1 MAAPVQEFVRPKG
14 APMWIVTFTDMIS
27 LLLTF
32 FILILT
38 FSSMEEEKMQQA
50 TGSLSGAFGVLSDPG
65 RPPRTETQ
73 KSLTYKFRKRD
84 ENGVTDPSLRPS
96 EVKDAVR
103 GVQDRL
109 KYNVA
114 IETTDL
120 ERGVL
125 LDLKSN
131 GDKEIFVLGTSKLNP
146 WATSLLRE
154 IATEF
159 RDLPMR
165 ICVETHIDS
174 KTPELIGED
183 PRTLTLEMALSVA
196 ALIVKQGFSPERV
209 SASPM
214 GDFYR
219 IASNDKP
226 LDRFR
231 NRRLRIRVLPTWQ
244 DEIIREKRER

>member
-1 MAAPVQEFVRPKG
+1 MAAPEQEFERPKG

-32 FILILT
+32 FIMILT

-50 TGSLSGAFGVLSDPG
+50 TGSLSGAFGVMSDPG

-73 KSLTYKFRKRD
+73 KSLTYKFRERD
-84 ENGVTDPSLRPS
+84 REGVSDPSLRPS
-96 EVKDAVR
+96 KVKDAIR
-103 GVQDRL
+103 KVQDKL

-114 IETTDL
+114 IETVDL
-120 ERGVL
+120 ERGML
-125 LDLKSN
+125 IDLKSN
-131 GDKEIFVLGTSKLNP
+131 GDEEIFILGTSKINP
-146 WATSLLRE
+146 WASSLLRE
-154 IATEF
+154 IAIMF

-165 ICVETHIDS
+165 ICVETHIDA
-174 KTPELIGED
+174 KTPELIDED
-183 PRTLTLEMALSVA
+183 PRTLTLEMALSA
-196 ALIVKQGFSPERV
+196 ASLIVKQGFAPERV

-214 GDFYR
+214 GDFYP

-244 DEIIREKRER
+244 DEIIREKGEG